1 MVKYVGYKK
10 RNIWNIILLI
20 YNRGSI
26 VNKSRLLL
34 SFDSHESS
42 RNSFSTLFSIPFA
55 NPNKNNQ
62 GVLFLLL
69 MHNYNKHIDI
79 CAVSKIEQPAN
90 FKNPFYNIHS
100 CHSK

>member
-34 SFDSHESS
+34 SFDSHESN

-55 NPNKNNQ
+55 NPSKNNQ
-62 GVLFLLL
+62 RVLFLLL
-69 MHNYNKHIDI
+69 MHNYNKHRNI
-79 CAVSKIEQPAN
+79 CVVSKIEEPAN